1 MADNANNTKIWQ
13 EAVSATK
20 DCPPIEMLEN
30 VELGS
35 ADPKAQH
42 VAACAHCQTELAMLR
57 SFEEATPSAD
67 EGAAVAWITAQLQ
80 RNQNPAVQP
89 KGRVLAWRSLFKV
102 PYMAAAA
109 ALIIAIT
116 LGVSLYDRSGPGPIN
131 GQVGTGNMRSGSI
144 HLVSPIGNQG
154 QVPQQLQWEAVAG
167 AASYTVEVMEVDGH
181 VDWTGKTSQTAL
193 AAAPEVKTLAAIP
206 HKPLEWKVTAYDAA
220 GKEIASSGAQR
231 FEVIAK

>member
-13 EAVSATK
+13 EALSATK
-20 DCPPIEMLEN
+20 DCPSIELLVN

-42 VAACAHCQTELAMLR
+42 VAGCAHCQTELAMLR
-57 SFEEATPSAD
+57 SFEEAAPAAD

-80 RNQNPAVQP
+80 RNQNPVAQP
-89 KGRVLAWRSLFKV
+89 KGRELAWRSLFKV

-109 ALIIAIT
+109 ALIVAIT
-116 LGVSLYDRSGPGPIN
+116 LGISLYDRSGPGPIN
-131 GQVGTGNMRSGSI
+131 GNVGLGNMRSGSI
-144 HLVSPIGNQG
+144 HLISPVGNQG
-154 QVPQQLQWEAVAG
+154 QMPQQFQWEPVAG
-167 AASYTVEVMEVDGH
+167 AASYTVAVMEVDGH
-181 VDWTGKTSQTAL
+181 TDWTGQTSQTSL

-206 HKPLEWKVTAYDAA
+206 HKPLEWKVTAHDAA

-231 FEVIAK
+231 FEVVAK